1 MLAILATD
9 MTSGEETEKFFSP
22 WRKKMRKVFE
32 AFGWLA
38 VLLLIFVLLSSLSD
52 RVGFM
57 INAFSQEVADPE
69 AVFNAFDIRY
79 FQHFVTVWSHLILGF
94 IVLVCAPFQFIPVV
108 RKRWISFHRW
118 NGRVWL
124 ICGAI
129 TAFTGAFIGI
139 VWPFTGHQGFGLVQ
153 TAINALIGPYT
164 LFCLYKAY
172 SNIRARNFGAHREF
186 MIRSFALMLGVAT
199 QRVLTIIII
208 PLTGLGLES
217 VFGPAMGLGMVINI
231 LVSETWIQL
240 TRTPGNGNRHWRDLD
255 TV

>member
-1 MLAILATD
+1 LIGASLKG
-9 MTSGEETEKFFSP
+9 MTAEEKTEKFFFP
-22 WRKKMRKVFE
+22 WRKRMRKLFE
-32 AFGWLA
+32 IFGWLA
-38 VLLLIFVLLSSLSD
+38 VLLLILVGMSSLFG

-94 IVLVCAPFQFIPVV
+94 VVLVCAPFQFIPVI

-164 LFCLYKAY
+164 LFCLFKAY
-172 SNIRARNFGAHREF
+172 SSIRARNFGSHREF
-186 MIRSFALMLGVAT
+186 MIRSFALMLGVAS
-199 QRVLTIIII
+199 QRVLTMVIM

-217 VFGPAMGLGMVINI
+217 VFGPMMALGMAINI
-231 LVSETWIQL
+231 LASEIWIRL
-240 TRTPGNGNRHWRDLD
+240 TRTPGNGNRHWRELD
-255 TV
+255 AI

>member
-1 MLAILATD
+1 MIGVSLTG
-9 MTSGEETEKFFSP
+9 MTAEGETEKFFSP
-22 WRKKMRKVFE
+22 WRKKMRKLFE
-32 AFGWLA
+32 IFGWLA
-38 VLLLIFVLLSSLSD
+38 VLLLIFVGMSSLFG

-79 FQHFVTVWSHLILGF
+79 FQHVVTVWIHLILGF
-94 IVLVCAPFQFIPVV
+94 VVLVCAPFQFIPVI
-108 RKRWISFHRW
+108 RKRWISFHRL

-164 LFCLYKAY
+164 LFCLFKAY
-172 SNIRARNFGAHREF
+172 SSIRARNFGSHREF
-186 MIRSFALMLGVAT
+186 MIRSFALMLGVAS
-199 QRVLTIIII
+199 QRVLTMVII

-217 VFGPAMGLGMVINI
+217 VFGPMMALGMAINI
-231 LVSETWIQL
+231 LASEIWIQL
-240 TRTPGNGNRHWRDLD
+240 TRTPGNGNRHWRELD
-255 TV
+255 AI

>member
-1 MLAILATD
+1 MLTI
-9 MTSGEETEKFFSP
+9 SETNLSSTENIERFYSP
-22 WRKKMRKVFE
+22 WRKEMRKVFE
-32 AFGWLA
+32 RFGWFA
-38 VLLLIFVLLSSLSD
+38 VLLLIFVGMSSLFG

-57 INAFSQEVADPE
+57 INAFSQEFSDLE

-79 FQHFVTVWSHLILGF
+79 FQHFITVWSHLILGF
-94 IVLVCAPFQFIPVV
+94 VVLVCAPFQFIPVV
-108 RKRWISFHRW
+108 RKRWVSFHQW

-153 TAINALIGPYT
+153 TATNAFIGPYT

-172 SNIRARNFGAHREF
+172 SSARARNFGSHREF

-208 PLTGLGLES
+208 PLTGLGFES
-217 VFGPAMGLGMVINI
+217 VFAPAMVLGMVINI
-231 LVSETWIQL
+231 LASELWIQL

-255 TV
+255 VI